1 MWLSRRDLLRTAGLA
16 LGVAGATSVL
26 GACGASTPGA
36 APVENAGTRTPKQG
50 GRLRTVFTGGGAAES
65 LDPFTG
71 QAPIDFARND
81 VIFDSLFTLDG
92 GKPVPRLAVSAEAAA
107 DAKSFTLKVRDGVK
121 WHDGSPFTAEDVAH
135 TFRYLGAPERPFP
148 SELAMYVN
156 LAGIEVVDPT
166 TLRVPTLQPLGD
178 PALVL
183 AAFAVKA
190 IKNGTQSFTQQTAI
204 GTGPYRVEAFEAGR
218 EATLTRFDGHWD
230 KAGYVDE
237 LVLLSL
243 TDPQAKTNAVLT
255 GQADY
260 AADIPFTTAKTGAAS
275 ADLEVRTAGE
285 RNRVGFGFVLNT
297 TIAPFNDP
305 RVRRA
310 FRLALDR
317 KALVDSV
324 FLGYGTVG
332 NDLFGYG
339 TTDFSSREPLARDLD
354 EARKLVQAANAGGT
368 PIVIRSAEYEI
379 GFNAST
385 QLVAEQLKEIG
396 LTVKPDIVGVA
407 EFYDPSAISAAN
419 AMTFSVGALPL
430 PVLYARLA
438 SNPAFALVDN
448 DLSAAM
454 ATGLGSLDAAARGKA
469 WTQLQDVM
477 SDRGNTVVWGLA
489 DTLSLARKEVAG
501 IEVRGGMAKYP
512 YLGHAGLA

>member
-36 APVENAGTRTPKQG
+36 APVEDTGARTPRQG
-50 GRLRTVFTGGGAAES
+50 GKLRAVFTGGGAAES

-71 QAPIDFARND
+71 QAPIDIVRND
-81 VIFDSLFTLDG
+81 VIFDSLFTLEN
-92 GKPVPRLAVSAEAAA
+92 GKPVPRLALSAEPAA
-107 DAKSFTLKVRDGVK
+107 DAKSFTLKIRDGVK
-121 WHDGSPFTAEDVAH
+121 WHDGSPLTAQDVAH
-135 TFRYLGAPERPFP
+135 TFRYLGAPERAFP

-156 LAGIEVVDPT
+156 LAGIEVVDDAT
-166 TLRVPTLQPLGD
+166 VRVPTVQALGD
-178 PALVL
+178 PALLL
-183 AAFAVKA
+183 AAFLVKV
-190 IKNGTQSFTQQTAI
+190 IKNGTQSFAPQTAL
-204 GTGPYRVEAFEAGR
+204 GTGPYRVKAFEAGR
-218 EATLTRFDGHWD
+218 EATLTRFDGYWD
-230 KAGYVDE
+230 KAGVVDE

-260 AADIPFTTAKTGAAS
+260 AADIPFTTAKIGAAS
-275 ADLEVRTAGE
+275 AELEVRTAGE
-285 RNRVGFGFVLNT
+285 RSRVGFGFVLNT

-310 FRLALDR
+310 VRLALDR

-339 TTDFSSREPLARDLD
+339 ATDFSAREPLARNLD
-354 EARKLVQAANAGGT
+354 EARKLVKEANAGGV

-385 QLVAEQLKEIG
+385 QLAAEQLKEAG
-396 LTVKPDIVGVA
+396 LDVRPDIVGVA
-407 EFYDPSAISAAN
+407 DFYDPAAITAAN
-419 AMTFSVGALPL
+419 AMTFSIGALPL

-438 SNPAFALVDN
+438 SNPAFALADN
-448 DLSAAM
+448 DLKAAM
-454 ATGLGSLDAAARGKA
+454 ATGLGSLDAAARAKA
-469 WTQLQDVM
+469 WTQVQGVM
-477 SDRGNTVVWGLA
+477 TDRGNTVVWGLA
-489 DTLSLARKEVAG
+489 DTLSLARKAVAG
-501 IEVRGGMAKYP
+501 VEVRGLAKYP